1 MIQAEYVNSFNH
13 NYLKV
18 KSPMTKERKL
28 RYQYRILTTRKLE
41 GLLPVS
47 MHIADGECGLYYEIS
62 SKQSLPKWL
71 LKEKIGRVWMDKLI
85 LNLKTVLWSMEQY
98 LLDSRNMILDPQY
111 IFQDM
116 ESEKISF
123 LYIPYCVEKEKNDIG
138 VFLTFLVENAD
149 TQEEDTITL
158 LYDIYSKWESMQ
170 ERFTIETFL
179 SLWTLGRDKMSSV
192 PVAEDIATPIEDLPE
207 EEKEDI
213 YVKKR
218 DFGEFIFGR
227 TRKTKVAES
236 VDGDS
241 EVAKESYIYKESGFA
256 EDTGERTTYMEI
268 KPEELEKKLY
278 GNGKENRKV
287 ISLEKLPIVVGKKG
301 EKADV
306 TLADASVSR
315 MHARLTEENGQLYL
329 EDLNATNGTFKN
341 GVRLKPYERVEIDKE
356 DEVKFGKLSFTYR

>member
-123 LYIPYCVEKEKNDIG
+123 LYIPYCVEKEKNDIS
-138 VFLTFLVENAD
+138 VFLAFLMENAD

-170 ERFTIETFL
+170 QQSLQWYLLLIIFTN
-179 SLWTLGRDKMSSV
+179 V
-192 PVAEDIATPIEDLPE
+192 CA
-207 EEKEDI
+207 
-213 YVKKR
+213 VKLHQSK
-218 DFGEFIFGR
+218 
-227 TRKTKVAES
+227 
-236 VDGDS
+236 
-241 EVAKESYIYKESGFA
+241 
-256 EDTGERTTYMEI
+256 
-268 KPEELEKKLY
+268 
-278 GNGKENRKV
+278 
-287 ISLEKLPIVVGKKG
+287 
-301 EKADV
+301 
-306 TLADASVSR
+306 
-315 MHARLTEENGQLYL
+315 Q
-329 EDLNATNGTFKN
+329 
-341 GVRLKPYERVEIDKE
+341 
-356 DEVKFGKLSFTYR
+356 